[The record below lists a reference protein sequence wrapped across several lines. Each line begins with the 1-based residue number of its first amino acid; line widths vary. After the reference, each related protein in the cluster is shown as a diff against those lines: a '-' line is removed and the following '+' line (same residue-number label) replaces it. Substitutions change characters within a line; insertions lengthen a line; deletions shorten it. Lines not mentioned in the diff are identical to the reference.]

1 MIFIDF
7 FLIYLT
13 KKRLK
18 IPINIRSRVKII
30 KAKVLTLVAI
40 RLIINFL
47 NLPKLVKIYRKF
59 F

>member
-47 NLPKLVKIYRKF
+47 NLPKLVKIYKKF